1 MENERQHSATVKTLS
16 LRLNNEPAQK
26 RQVRCCCFFLFNRA
40 VSAPVQRG
48 L

>member
-26 RQVRCCCFFLFNRA
+26 RQVRCFFFLFNRA